1 MLTGLTSLVVVL
13 APVVLAWLV
22 EPLSTGDG
30 WQAAGTGA
38 ALWLL
43 VSGAHLAIGEVT
55 VSLVPLL
62 GLALLVAVAWL
73 GAREAMVD
81 VSTDG
86 EHWRGTLPRPLAA
99 ALGAWWAGYAVAVAA
114 AVGLAFA
121 GPFRVT
127 PLSLV
132 LPVLVVPLL
141 ALVLALRPVALD
153 DPDVLGPRLGLA
165 WLPDSVRRG
174 VRPGLAG
181 AGVLL
186 ATGLVVVIG
195 LVALS
200 VGRGDAPS
208 RPPSRPAAL
217 GGVVLALAQVAALPN
232 LALWVVS
239 FLAGPGFRVVE
250 GGPVTWSGSE
260 GGLLPMVPVL
270 AALPQPGGFPWFT
283 ALSVLVVVAVGAFV
297 ARRALAEVARLSRL
311 RTKLAVAL
319 SACTVTALALAALD
333 LVAGGSVGQFRLSAV
348 GAPTGRLFL
357 ALLLELGI
365 GALVVV
371 FRDAWRLR
379 REHAAHPPHPGC
391 AGRAPCQTDPV
402 PTDTEPLGLVV
413 LVSGSGSNLQAL
425 LDASADEAAP
435 FRVLAVGADRDGT
448 GGAERAERAGI
459 PTFVARVPDYVTRA
473 DWDLD
478 LERLV
483 AEPGPDLVVSA
494 GFMKVL
500 GPAVLG
506 AHRVI
511 NTHPALLPSFPGAHG
526 VRDAMAHGVKVTGCT
541 CHWVDAGVDTGPIID
556 QRAVRVEPDD
566 TVETLHER
574 IKVVERAMLV
584 DVVRA
589 LAADRSWR

>member
-1 MLTGLTSLVVVL
+1 MLPGSDESVGDAAEPVAGSRWWRGGIVGVLTGLTSLVVVV

-22 EPLSTGDG
+22 EPRSTGDG

-195 LVALS
+195 LIARSWDEVTSISDAVAAGG
-200 VGRGDAPS
+200 V
-208 RPPSRPAAL
+208 

-319 SACTVTALALAALD
+319 SACTITAVALAALD

-379 REHAAHPPHPGC
+379 R
-391 AGRAPCQTDPV
+391 
-402 PTDTEPLGLVV
+402 
-413 LVSGSGSNLQAL
+413 
-425 LDASADEAAP
+425 
-435 FRVLAVGADRDGT
+435 
-448 GGAERAERAGI
+448 
-459 PTFVARVPDYVTRA
+459 
-473 DWDLD
+473 
-478 LERLV
+478 
-483 AEPGPDLVVSA
+483 
-494 GFMKVL
+494 
-500 GPAVLG
+500 
-506 AHRVI
+506 
-511 NTHPALLPSFPGAHG
+511 
-526 VRDAMAHGVKVTGCT
+526 
-541 CHWVDAGVDTGPIID
+541 
-556 QRAVRVEPDD
+556 
-566 TVETLHER
+566 
-574 IKVVERAMLV
+574 
-584 DVVRA
+584 
-589 LAADRSWR
+589 